1 MKKKNN
7 TKKPGEKKSLLGF
20 DWNNSRVFDL
30 AMEILILAVIFIMP
44 TIFDRRLGIVFSGTK
59 TTWMRVFGSLIL
71 GVWAI
76 KLIITRQHRFI
87 RTPLD
92 WPVLSFLLCTT
103 VATLSS
109 VHVYTSFVGFYGRYE
124 GLTSWYL
131 FGLFFFVVTN
141 YIRSFEQ
148 IKRIIVTVVSAAT
161 LMAVYSVI
169 QRHAIDPYMWGG
181 VVTWQRVIGT
191 IGQPNF
197 LAAYMLLAF
206 FLILALFLLNK
217 KAASAEIDWDDQ
229 LLPIGYFI
237 VGQATFL
244 AMIYR
249 LEAHSFLLWYFGFI
263 VITASALL
271 FTFSYQRLHPRI
283 FNVILGL
290 SLVLI
295 YISILYTQSRGGY
308 LGLFAG
314 LVLFGIVAGRKCI
327 FASWKKIAA
336 LGFLIVLISGVTM
349 SQSQFSPF
357 RRFTSEIS
365 TKKVVVD
372 EEDSIEEDS
381 IKEERTESKL
391 ELKGAAG
398 SRGETWISAFR
409 IIADNPFF
417 GIGPEVLKMVFPRY
431 ETELFRFKEAFHVKQ
446 DRCHNETFDVS
457 VTKGLV
463 GFLVFVWLLFTVF
476 RVGLVKSKTVG
487 DADKLLLAGSLSAI
501 LAFLVQNQ
509 FSFGVVAITSL
520 FWITWAMVM
529 VIGDEG
535 RVTKDEGRKFSWLD
549 IPWFAVAMVALVVS
563 FLIYISFFSFRG
575 DVWFK
580 SGKTKMQGGDFKAA
594 AEDFERSLKVFPFEG
609 GAVSHSGIAYLN
621 QSNSSEKMENIN
633 KAVAALT
640 YGTRIDP
647 YNADNFYM
655 LSKINLML
663 AGKGDAKVLS
673 QAKEYAEI
681 ALKIDPY
688 YAEVY
693 HTMGL
698 ILLRQG
704 QTDKAAKNFEKAFL
718 INPELTAPL
727 QNLEAVYRNQ
737 GKLVELEKVFRKVL
751 EKYSNNQHVLDRI
764 TRFYLERGELD
775 KALKHS
781 EKMVKFYPKSS
792 EGYILRAMV
801 FVRKGRLNQAFSDLQ
816 QVIINDPKNVQ
827 AHNELGRVY
836 LIQGNKAKAKEEFE
850 QVISLDAGNVF
861 AKSMLDRLK

>member
-1 MKKKNN
+1 MKKKN
-7 TKKPGEKKSLLGF
+7 KEKKIKEQKSVLGF
-20 DWNNSRVFDL
+20 DWNNSRVFDF
-30 AMEILILAVIFIMP
+30 AMEILILVVIFVMP
-44 TIFDRRLGIVFSGTK
+44 TIVDRRLGIVFSGTK
-59 TTWMRVFGSLIL
+59 TTWMRVMGSLIF

-92 WPVLSFLLCTT
+92 WPVLSFLLCAT
-103 VATLSS
+103 VATFSS
-109 VHVYTSFVGFYGRYE
+109 IHVYTSLVGFYGRYE

-141 YIRSFEQ
+141 YIKSFEQ

-161 LMAVYSVI
+161 LLAVYSVV
-169 QRHAIDPYMWGG
+169 QRHSLDPYMWGG
-181 VVTWQRVIGT
+181 VYTWQRVIGT

-217 KAASAEIDWDDQ
+217 KAAEAKIDWSDQ
-229 LLPIGYFI
+229 LSPVVYFI

-249 LEAHSFLLWYFGFI
+249 LGAHDFLLWYFGFA
-263 VITASALL
+263 VVTASALL
-271 FTFSYQRLHPRI
+271 FSFTYQRLHPRI
-283 FNVILGL
+283 FNVILGI
-290 SLVLI
+290 SLVLT

-308 LGLFAG
+308 LGLFTG
-314 LVLFGIVAGRKCI
+314 LVLFVVVAGRKVI
-327 FASWKKIAA
+327 FASWRKVLI
-336 LGFLIVLISGVTM
+336 LGFLIVLVSGITM
-349 SQSQFSPF
+349 SNPSYSPLK
-357 RRFTSEIS
+357 RFTGEI
-365 TKKVVVD
+365 TTEKV
-372 EEDSIEEDS
+372 EIENNE
-381 IKEERTESKL
+381 IEVENKVESKL
-391 ELKGAAG
+391 ELRGAAG
-398 SRGETWISAFR
+398 SRGETWKSAFR

-457 VTKGLV
+457 VTKGLI
-463 GFLVFVWLLFTVF
+463 GFFMFVWLLFTVF
-476 RVGLVKSKTVG
+476 RVGFVKSRTVG
-487 DADKLLLAGSLSAI
+487 AADKLLLAGALSAI
-501 LAFLVQNQ
+501 LSFLVQNQ

-520 FWITWAMVM
+520 FWVTWAMVM

-535 RVTKDEGRKFSWLD
+535 RETKDEGRKFSWLD
-549 IPWFAVAMVALVVS
+549 IPWFAVAMVVLAVS

-580 SGKTKMQGGDFKAA
+580 SGKTKMQAQNFKAA

-609 GAVSHSGIAYLN
+609 GAVSHTGIAYLN

-633 KAVAALT
+633 KSVAALT

-655 LSKINLML
+655 LSKISLML
-663 AGKGDAKVLS
+663 SGKGDAKALS
-673 QAKEYAEI
+673 QAREYAEI

-693 HTMGL
+693 HGL
-698 ILLRQG
+698 GIILLRQG
-704 QTDKAAKNFEKAFL
+704 QVDKGVENFEKSFL
-718 INPELTAPL
+718 INPNLTAPL
-727 QNLEAVYRNQ
+727 QNLEAVYRKQ
-737 GKLVELEKVFRKVL
+737 GKLAELEKVFEKVL
-751 EKYSNNQHVLDRI
+751 EKYSNNRPVLERI
-764 TRFYLERGELD
+764 TKFYLERGELA
-775 KALKHS
+775 KALEHS
-781 EKMVKFYPKSS
+781 EKMVKFYPRSS
-792 EGYILRAMV
+792 EGYILRALV
-801 FVRKGRLNQAFSDLQ
+801 FMRQGRINQAFSDLQ
-816 QVIINDPKNVQ
+816 QVIINDPKNIQ

-836 LIQGNKAKAKEEFE
+836 LLQGNRAKAKEEFG
-850 QVISLDAGNVF
+850 QVLSLDAGNAF
-861 AKSMLDRLK
+861 AKSMLDQLK